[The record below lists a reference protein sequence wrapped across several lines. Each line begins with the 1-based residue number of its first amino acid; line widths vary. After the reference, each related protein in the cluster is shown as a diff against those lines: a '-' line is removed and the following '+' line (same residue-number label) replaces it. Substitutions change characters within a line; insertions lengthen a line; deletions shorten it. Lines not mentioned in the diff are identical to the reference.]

1 MKSTERWKFDTLRDI
16 TEESRSINEVLIKLG
31 LVPSGHNNKTFK
43 KYRDLYNIDTSH
55 FWKCYDRMTNLN
67 KESKKNLSDI
77 LVENSSYSR
86 THLKK
91 RLFDD
96 GIKEKV
102 CEMCG
107 QDEYWN
113 GVKMSLILDHKNGI
127 RNDNRLE
134 NLRILCPNCNS
145 TLPTHCGKN
154 RYSKKIKIQ
163 DYLKLAEELKHSTK
177 FEIFKKYGETY
188 NNKRM
193 IEDLEKLSIL
203 KKSDID
209 FTKFGW
215 VTKASKIIGVKDQ
228 VVNRWIKRVDPEFYK
243 SCFVRK

>member
-91 RLFDD
+91 RLYRE
-96 GIKEKV
+96 GIKKRE

-107 QDEYWN
+107 QGENWKGFN
-113 GVKMSLILDHKNGI
+113 MSLILDHKNGT
-127 RNDNRLE
+127 RDDNRIE

-154 RYSKKIKIQ
+154 RNNKKTRLSNYKS
-163 DYLKLAEELKHSTK
+163 LSEELETSTK
-177 FEIFKKYGETY
+177 FEIFKRYGETH

-193 IEDLEKLSIL
+193 ITDLEKLESL
-203 KKSDID
+203 KKSNID
-209 FTKFGW
+209 FTRFGW
-215 VTKASKIIGVKDQ
+215 VSKASKIIGVKDQ

>member
-1 MKSTERWKFDTLRDI
+1 MKSKERWEQDTLRDLI
-16 TEESRSINEVLIKLG
+16 SKSKSLNEVLIKLG
-31 LVPSGHNNKTFK
+31 LVPGGHNNKTFK

-55 FWKCYDRMTNLN
+55 FSKCYDVISNLSREN
-67 KESKKNLSDI
+67 KTNLSDI
-77 LVENSSYSR
+77 LVENSGYNR

-91 RLFDD
+91 RLYEE
-96 GIKEKV
+96 GLRERK

-107 QDEYWN
+107 QGEEWHGN
-113 GVKMSLILDHKNGI
+113 RMSLILDHINGV
-127 RNDNRLE
+127 RDDNRIE
-134 NLRILCPNCNS
+134 NLRIVCPNCNS
-145 TLPTHCGKN
+145 TLDTHCGKN
-154 RYSKKIKIQ
+154 KYNRKIKLS
-163 DYLKLAEELKHSTK
+163 DYESLSGELKTLTK
-177 FEIFKKYGETY
+177 FEIFKKYGETH

-193 IEDLEKLSIL
+193 LLELEKLEHL

-215 VTKASKIIGVKDQ
+215 VSKAAKIIGVKDQ